1 MEIKKA
7 SRKKSKIKLGLSAPS
22 GFGKTY
28 SALLLGKG
36 LVGSYEK
43 IVVIDTEN
51 ESASLYSHLG
61 EYSVLPLQA
70 PYTPERYMQAID
82 TCIKAGFDLIIID
95 SITHEWNGKG
105 GCLEIVES
113 LGGKYQDWAKVTP
126 RHSAFIDKIIQSDV
140 HIITTVRNKQDYEM
154 NKDQNGK
161 VKVEKVGMRQETR
174 DGFEY
179 ELTISLD
186 IINDKHLT
194 KAGKDRTGL
203 FMNKPEFVISE
214 ETGKQILDWCESGA
228 EISLEQKVR
237 GVYKSFTKIKSDVV
251 SEKISSTISW
261 IVKEDVDKMRALKA
275 LEAYWIE
282 LREPIVKSG
291 LSAQYDKGINL
302 IKEAQYKLLPDSERG
317 KAIHAI
323 NSVDELL
330 DKREKVEQIMKE
342 HNEGLQ

>member
-7 SRKKSKIKLGLSAPS
+7 SRKKVKIKLGLSAPS

-61 EYSVLPLQA
+61 DYSTLPLNA
-70 PYTPERYMQAID
+70 PYTPERYIQAID
-82 TCIKAGFDLIIID
+82 ACIKAGFELIIID

-126 RHSAFIDKIIQSDV
+126 RHSAFIDKIIQSDI
-140 HIITTVRNKQDYEM
+140 HIITTVRNKQDYDMTKE
-154 NKDQNGK
+154 QNGK
-161 VKVEKVGMRQETR
+161 VKVEKVGMKQETR
-174 DGFEY
+174 EGFEY

-186 IINDKHLT
+186 IINDKHLC

-203 FMNKPEFVISE
+203 FMNAPEFVITE
-214 ETGKQILDWCESGA
+214 ETGKKILEWCESGEVVDTKKLPEIKA
-228 EISLEQKVR
+228 KFEKSKDKSKFLKTAKELMQSKYLDASDYASCLEFIDSEISKL
-237 GVYKSFTKIKSDVV
+237 T
-251 SEKISSTISW
+251 EK
-261 IVKEDVDKMRALKA
+261 
-275 LEAYWIE
+275 
-282 LREPIVKSG
+282 
-291 LSAQYDKGINL
+291 N
-302 IKEAQYKLLPDSERG
+302 
-317 KAIHAI
+317 
-323 NSVDELL
+323 
-330 DKREKVEQIMKE
+330 
-342 HNEGLQ
+342 

>member
-7 SRKKSKIKLGLSAPS
+7 SRKKAKIKLGLSAPS

-61 EYSVLPLQA
+61 DYSVLPLSA
-70 PYTPERYMQAID
+70 PYTPERYIQAID
-82 TCIKAGFDLIIID
+82 SCIKAGFELIIID

-105 GCLEIVES
+105 GCLEIVEA
-113 LGGKYQDWAKVTP
+113 LGGRYQDWAKVTP
-126 RHSAFIDKIIQSDV
+126 RHSAFIDKIIQSDI

-174 DGFEY
+174 DGYEY
-179 ELTISLD
+179 ELTVSLD

-203 FMNKPEFVISE
+203 FMNKPEFIITE
-214 ETGKQILDWCESGA
+214 EIGKTIIEWCNSG
-228 EISLEQKVR
+228 
-237 GVYKSFTKIKSDVV
+237 
-251 SEKISSTISW
+251 
-261 IVKEDVDKMRALKA
+261 IVETKEDPTKQLPGLQKRYESAKDKLVFLDAA
-275 LEAYWIE
+275 E
-282 LREPIVKSG
+282 
-291 LSAQYDKGINL
+291 KG
-302 IKEAQYKLLPDSERG
+302 
-317 KAIHAI
+317 
-323 NSVDELL
+323 
-330 DKREKVEQIMKE
+330 MKE
-342 HNEGLQ
+342 KYPDASDYNACMDYIAKKRIESNVEVK

>member
-7 SRKKSKIKLGLSAPS
+7 SRKKVKIKLGLSAPS

-36 LVGSYEK
+36 LVGSFEK

-70 PYTPERYMQAID
+70 PYTPERYIQAID
-82 TCIKAGFDLIIID
+82 TCIKAGFELIIID

-105 GCLEIVES
+105 GCLEILES

-186 IINDKHLT
+186 IINDKHLA

-214 ETGKQILDWCESGA
+214 DTGKQILAWCESGVA
-228 EISLEQKVR
+228 PEPLKKLDDLKKVIIASPLVGDKLIEFIR
-237 GVYKSFTKIKSDVV
+237 KAKTNLDEKYSHAVDYKECVTWLNEKIK
-251 SEKISSTISW
+251 E
-261 IVKEDVDKMRALKA
+261 
-275 LEAYWIE
+275 LEGE
-282 LREPIVKSG
+282 NK
-291 LSAQYDKGINL
+291 
-302 IKEAQYKLLPDSERG
+302 
-317 KAIHAI
+317 
-323 NSVDELL
+323 
-330 DKREKVEQIMKE
+330 
-342 HNEGLQ
+342 

>member
-7 SRKKSKIKLGLSAPS
+7 SRKKAKIKLGLSAPS

-61 EYSVLPLQA
+61 DYSVLPLSA
-70 PYTPERYMQAID
+70 PYTPERYIQAID
-82 TCIKAGFDLIIID
+82 SCIKAGFELIIID

-105 GCLEIVES
+105 GCLEIVEA
-113 LGGKYQDWAKVTP
+113 LGGRYQDWAKVTP
-126 RHSAFIDKIIQSDV
+126 RHSAFIDKIIQSDI

-174 DGFEY
+174 DGYEY
-179 ELTISLD
+179 ELTVSLD

-203 FMNKPEFVISE
+203 FMNKPEFIITE
-214 ETGKQILDWCESGA
+214 ETGKTIIEWCNSG
-228 EISLEQKVR
+228 
-237 GVYKSFTKIKSDVV
+237 
-251 SEKISSTISW
+251 
-261 IVKEDVDKMRALKA
+261 IVETKEDPTKQLPGLQKRYESAKDKLVFLDAA
-275 LEAYWIE
+275 E
-282 LREPIVKSG
+282 
-291 LSAQYDKGINL
+291 KG
-302 IKEAQYKLLPDSERG
+302 
-317 KAIHAI
+317 
-323 NSVDELL
+323 
-330 DKREKVEQIMKE
+330 MKE
-342 HNEGLQ
+342 KYPDASDYVACMDYIAKKRIESNVEVK

>member
-7 SRKKSKIKLGLSAPS
+7 SRKKAKIKLGLSAPS

-61 EYSVLPLQA
+61 DYSVLPLSA
-70 PYTPERYMQAID
+70 PYTPERYIQAID
-82 TCIKAGFDLIIID
+82 SCIKAGFELIIID

-105 GCLEIVES
+105 GCLEIVEA
-113 LGGKYQDWAKVTP
+113 LGGRYQDWAKVTP
-126 RHSAFIDKIIQSDV
+126 RHSAFIDKIIQSDI

-174 DGFEY
+174 DGYEY
-179 ELTISLD
+179 ELTVSLD

-203 FMNKPEFVISE
+203 FMNKPEFIITE
-214 ETGKQILDWCESGA
+214 EIGKTIIEWCNSG
-228 EISLEQKVR
+228 
-237 GVYKSFTKIKSDVV
+237 
-251 SEKISSTISW
+251 
-261 IVKEDVDKMRALKA
+261 IVETKEDPTKQLPGLQKRYESAKDKLVFLDAA
-275 LEAYWIE
+275 E
-282 LREPIVKSG
+282 
-291 LSAQYDKGINL
+291 KG
-302 IKEAQYKLLPDSERG
+302 
-317 KAIHAI
+317 
-323 NSVDELL
+323 
-330 DKREKVEQIMKE
+330 MKE
-342 HNEGLQ
+342 KYPDASDYVACMDYIAKKRIESNVEVK

>member
-7 SRKKSKIKLGLSAPS
+7 SRKKAKIKLGLSAPS

-61 EYSVLPLQA
+61 DYSVLPLSA
-70 PYTPERYMQAID
+70 PYTPERYIQAID
-82 TCIKAGFDLIIID
+82 SCIKAGFELIIID

-105 GCLEIVES
+105 GCLEIVEA
-113 LGGKYQDWAKVTP
+113 LGGRYQDWAKVTP
-126 RHSAFIDKIIQSDV
+126 RHSAFIDKIIQSDI

-174 DGFEY
+174 DGYEY
-179 ELTISLD
+179 ELTVSLD

-203 FMNKPEFVISE
+203 FMNKPEFIITE
-214 ETGKQILDWCESGA
+214 EIGKTIIEWCNSG
-228 EISLEQKVR
+228 
-237 GVYKSFTKIKSDVV
+237 
-251 SEKISSTISW
+251 
-261 IVKEDVDKMRALKA
+261 IVEPKEDPTKQLPGLQKRYESAKDKLVFLDAA
-275 LEAYWIE
+275 E
-282 LREPIVKSG
+282 
-291 LSAQYDKGINL
+291 KG
-302 IKEAQYKLLPDSERG
+302 
-317 KAIHAI
+317 
-323 NSVDELL
+323 
-330 DKREKVEQIMKE
+330 MKE
-342 HNEGLQ
+342 KYPDASDYVACMDYIAKKRIESNVEVKNE